1 MIYEMAG
8 DAGDAQLQ
16 PSPAQPAHFHVTSYL
31 TIVTATKVQ
40 HRCQNCLPLNS
51 GGVSKLVL
59 TGWRADGCG
68 GHSTAL

>member
-1 MIYEMAG
+1 MIYEMAD

-16 PSPAQPAHFHVTSYL
+16 PSSASPFPCHTSNL
-31 TIVTATKVQ
+31 TIVTAAKVQ
-40 HRCQNCLPLNS
+40 HRCQNCPPLNS